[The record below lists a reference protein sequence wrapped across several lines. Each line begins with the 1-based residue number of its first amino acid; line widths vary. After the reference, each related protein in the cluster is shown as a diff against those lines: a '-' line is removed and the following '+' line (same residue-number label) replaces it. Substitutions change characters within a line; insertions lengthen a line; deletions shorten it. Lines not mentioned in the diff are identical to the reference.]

1 MLKYFGIIISIAI
14 LLINLFY
21 FDFEESLF
29 SEDNKVALIGIIGSL
44 CAMVLILI
52 LIISEKINSKI
63 KGTILKSKKRNKNS
77 APVIPLSIIRL
88 IAPVFLVRWKLNDKE
103 CIWLKAFKAINL
115 KAFCPTK
122 AKITSLNWVNPTLNI
137 LKKLYVIIRLIVPK

>member
-14 LLINLFY
+14 LIINLFY

-63 KGTILKSKKRNKNS
+63 KGQ
-77 APVIPLSIIRL
+77 
-88 IAPVFLVRWKLNDKE
+88 
-103 CIWLKAFKAINL
+103 
-115 KAFCPTK
+115 
-122 AKITSLNWVNPTLNI
+122 
-137 LKKLYVIIRLIVPK
+137 